1 LRIWARW
8 ATSGGRKKFSRSR
21 LLATRSQEELAFLP
35 VEQAARLLRRK
46 EISPVDLVESALE
59 RIERL
64 NPSINAFLTVL
75 ADRARR
81 EAKRAERAFLRT
93 SKSLGPLYGI
103 PISLKDNFWTR
114 GIRTTAG
121 SRILEKF
128 IPERDSEVATRLARA
143 GAILLGKT
151 NMHEFAYGIT
161 NDNPHFGPTRNPWNR
176 ERITGGSSGGSAA
189 AVASGIGF
197 AATGTDTGGS
207 IRIPS
212 ALCGVVGLKPTFGLV
227 SVEGVVPLAASLD
240 HAGPIARS
248 VTDACVLFEAMGGE
262 YPKGAASPDY
272 RTLRKNRPRRF
283 RLGWPKEYFFERV
296 QGEVRGAIDAAAKC
310 FKSLGARIEEVSLP
324 HLIESADAGTNIALA
339 EATHYHESQGYFP
352 ARAAEYGD
360 DVRRRL
366 EQGRDVRATD
376 YLRAFEAKH
385 RMGADFDEA
394 FKRVDAIIAPA
405 LPVAAPRLG
414 ESDLTIGGEKET
426 VRSALVRLS
435 RPANITGHPALS
447 IPCGFTRDGLPIGLQ
462 MIGPRWG
469 EGRLLALGLAYEE
482 ATDWHN
488 RHPELGGAES
498 AR

>member
-1 LRIWARW
+1 L
-8 ATSGGRKKFSRSR
+8 
-21 LLATRSQEELAFLP
+21 RSQPELTFLSI
-35 VEQAARLLRRK
+35 EQAGRLLRRK
-46 EISPVDLVESALE
+46 EISPVDLMESALE

-64 NPSINAFLTVL
+64 NPSINAFLTTL
-75 ADRARR
+75 AERARG
-81 EAKRAERAFLRT
+81 EAKRAEKAFRRGA
-93 SKSLGPLYGI
+93 KSLGPLYGI

-121 SRILEKF
+121 SKILEKF
-128 IPERDSEVATRLARA
+128 IPEHDSEVASRLARA

-161 NDNPHFGPTRNPWNR
+161 NDNPHFGPVRNPWNL

-189 AVASGIGF
+189 AVALGMSF
-197 AATGTDTGGS
+197 ASTGTDTGGS

-227 SVEGVVPLAASLD
+227 SVEGIVPLAVSLD

-248 VTDACVLFEAMGGE
+248 VTDVCILFEAMAGK
-262 YPKGAASPDY
+262 YPKGGTPPDC
-272 RTLRKNRPRRF
+272 RKLRKNRPRRF

-296 QGEVRGAIDAAAKC
+296 DGEVRWAIDAAAKC
-310 FKSLGARIEEVSLP
+310 FKAIGARIEEVSLP
-324 HLIESADAGTNIALA
+324 HLIEFADAGTNIALA
-339 EATHYHESQGYFP
+339 EATQYHESQGYFP

-366 EQGRDVRATD
+366 EQGRDVRATA
-376 YLRAFEAKH
+376 YLRAFGAKR
-385 RMGADFDEA
+385 RMEADFDAA
-394 FKRVDAIIAPA
+394 FKRVDAIIAPT

-426 VRSALVRLS
+426 VRSALVRMN
-435 RPANITGHPALS
+435 RPANVTGHPALS

-462 MIGPRWG
+462 MIGPRWS
-469 EGRLLALGLAYEE
+469 EARLLALALAYED
-482 ATDWHN
+482 ATDWHK
-488 RHPELGGAES
+488 RHPSIAGPTLAG
-498 AR
+498 

>member
-1 LRIWARW
+1 M
-8 ATSGGRKKFSRSR
+8 
-21 LLATRSQEELAFLP
+21 
-35 VEQAARLLRRK
+35 
-46 EISPVDLVESALE
+46 ESALE

-81 EAKRAERAFLRT
+81 EANRAEQAFRRA
-93 SKSLGPLYGI
+93 SKSLGPLHGI

-121 SRILEKF
+121 SKILEKF
-128 IPERDSEVATRLARA
+128 VPESDSEVAARLARA
-143 GAILLGKT
+143 GATLIGKT

-161 NDNPHFGPTRNPWNR
+161 NDNPHFGPVRNPWNR
-176 ERITGGSSGGSAA
+176 KRITGGSSGGSAA
-189 AVASGIGF
+189 AVALGIGF

-212 ALCGVVGLKPTFGLV
+212 ALCGVVGFKPTFGLV
-227 SVEGVVPLAASLD
+227 SVRGVVPLAASLD

-248 VTDACVLFEAMGGE
+248 VTDACILLEAMTDE
-262 YPKGAASPDY
+262 YPKGATAPDY
-272 RTLRKNRPRRF
+272 RKLRKNRPRRF

-296 QGEVRGAIDAAAKC
+296 DGEVRGAIDAAAKC

-324 HLIESADAGTNIALA
+324 HLMESDDAGTNIALA

-376 YLRAFEAKH
+376 YLRALEAK
-385 RMGADFDEA
+385 RRIEADFDNV
-394 FKRVDAIIAPA
+394 FKRVDAIIAPT
-405 LPVAAPRLG
+405 LPVAAPLLG
-414 ESDLTIGGEKET
+414 EGEVTIGGEKET
-426 VRSALVRLS
+426 VRSALVRLN

-447 IPCGFTRDGLPIGLQ
+447 IPCGFTRDGLPVGLQ
-462 MIGPRWG
+462 MIGPRWK
-469 EGRLLALGLAYEE
+469 EARLLGLALAYEE
-482 ATDWHN
+482 ATGWHN
-488 RHPELGGAES
+488 RHPELGGD
-498 AR
+498 